1 MEENMNIF
9 EKIRK
14 DVVWSS
20 IAYLIIGFI
29 LLIKPGTAL
38 VTIVHILALLAVVM
52 GVVSLVTYF
61 KDKYSVG
68 NGGVIKG
75 IVYFFIAAFLYFGA
89 GFIISIVPFI
99 LGLLIVISGIVKL
112 QEALDMMK
120 YRADGSVTVLVIA
133 ILSLVLGILIL
144 INPFGTAELLFRI
157 IGIALIYN
165 GVSDLLTVFY
175 FSRKTRYEKSTF
187 LLHDRFK
194 SLYLQL
200 NEKHSKKLLTL
211 NPTLGIYLLLG

>member
-1 MEENMNIF
+1 MWSGRYQLWFIYPRMEENMNIF

-20 IAYLIIGFI
+20 LAYLIIGFI

-75 IVYFFIAAFLYFGA
+75 IVYFVIAAFLYFGA

-120 YRADGSVTVLVIA
+120 YRADGSVLVLVIA
-133 ILSLVLGILIL
+133 ILCLVFGILIL

-175 FSRKTRYEKSTF
+175 FYRKTRY
-187 LLHDRFK
+187 
-194 SLYLQL
+194 
-200 NEKHSKKLLTL
+200 
-211 NPTLGIYLLLG
+211 

>member
-1 MEENMNIF
+1 MLF
-9 EKIRK
+9 R
-14 DVVWSS
+14 S
-20 IAYLIIGFI
+20 
-29 LLIKPGTAL
+29 
-38 VTIVHILALLAVVM
+38 IVHILALLAVVV

-75 IVYFFIAAFLYFGA
+75 IVYFVIAAFLYFGA

-133 ILSLVLGILIL
+133 ILSLVFGILIL

-175 FSRKTRYEKSTF
+175 FSRKTRY
-187 LLHDRFK
+187 
-194 SLYLQL
+194 
-200 NEKHSKKLLTL
+200 
-211 NPTLGIYLLLG
+211 

>member
-1 MEENMNIF
+1 MWQKNAWSTHVFTETEGTMNLF

-20 IAYLIIGFI
+20 IAYLILGFI

-38 VTIVHILALLAVVM
+38 VTIVHILAIVAAVI
-52 GVVSLVTYF
+52 GVVSLVSYF
-61 KDKYSVG
+61 RDKYSVG
-68 NGGVIKG
+68 NGGVVKG
-75 IVYFFIAAFLYFGA
+75 IVYFVIAAFLYFGA

-99 LGLLIVISGIVKL
+99 LGILIVISGIVKL

-120 YRADGSVTVLVIA
+120 YKADGSVTVLIIA
-133 ILSLVLGILIL
+133 ILSLVFGILIL

-175 FSRKTRYEKSTF
+175 FSKKTHY
-187 LLHDRFK
+187 
-194 SLYLQL
+194 
-200 NEKHSKKLLTL
+200 
-211 NPTLGIYLLLG
+211 

>member
-1 MEENMNIF
+1 MNIF

-75 IVYFFIAAFLYFGA
+75 TIEMIKPA
-89 GFIISIVPFI
+89 P
-99 LGLLIVISGIVKL
+99 K
-112 QEALDMMK
+112 
-120 YRADGSVTVLVIA
+120 
-133 ILSLVLGILIL
+133 
-144 INPFGTAELLFRI
+144 
-157 IGIALIYN
+157 
-165 GVSDLLTVFY
+165 
-175 FSRKTRYEKSTF
+175 
-187 LLHDRFK
+187 
-194 SLYLQL
+194 
-200 NEKHSKKLLTL
+200 
-211 NPTLGIYLLLG
+211 

>member
-1 MEENMNIF
+1 MNIF

-38 VTIVHILALLAVVM
+38 VTIVHILALVALVM

-75 IVYFFIAAFLYFGA
+75 IVYFVIAAFLYFGA
-89 GFIISIVPFI
+89 GF
-99 LGLLIVISGIVKL
+99 LIVISGVVKL

-133 ILSLVLGILIL
+133 ILSLVFGILIL

-175 FSRKTRYEKSTF
+175 FSKKTRY
-187 LLHDRFK
+187 
-194 SLYLQL
+194 
-200 NEKHSKKLLTL
+200 
-211 NPTLGIYLLLG
+211 

>member
-1 MEENMNIF
+1 MNIF

-75 IVYFFIAAFLYFGA
+75 IVYFVIAAFLYFGA

-120 YRADGSVTVLVIA
+120 YRGITPMTV
-133 ILSLVLGILIL
+133 
-144 INPFGTAELLFRI
+144 RI
-157 IGIALIYN
+157 II
-165 GVSDLLTVFY
+165 
-175 FSRKTRYEKSTF
+175 SRFT
-187 LLHDRFK
+187 
-194 SLYLQL
+194 
-200 NEKHSKKLLTL
+200 
-211 NPTLGIYLLLG
+211 

>member
-1 MEENMNIF
+1 MEENMNLF

-20 IAYLIIGFI
+20 IAYLILGFV

-38 VTIVHILALLAVVM
+38 VTVVHILAIVAAVM
-52 GVVSLVTYF
+52 GVVSLVSYF

-75 IVYFFIAAFLYFGA
+75 VVYFAIAAFLYFGA
-89 GFIISIVPFI
+89 GVIISIVPFI
-99 LGLLIVISGIVKL
+99 LGILIVISGIVKL

-120 YRADGSVTVLVIA
+120 YRADGSITVLVISV
-133 ILSLVLGILIL
+133 LSLVFGVLIL

-175 FSRKTRYEKSTF
+175 FSKKTRY
-187 LLHDRFK
+187 
-194 SLYLQL
+194 
-200 NEKHSKKLLTL
+200 
-211 NPTLGIYLLLG
+211 

>member
-1 MEENMNIF
+1 MDIFVPLAYYIGAYRIKSELEDLSLRYLKPDIYMNLF

-20 IAYLIIGFI
+20 IAYLILGFV

-38 VTIVHILALLAVVM
+38 VTVVHILAIVAAVM
-52 GVVSLVTYF
+52 GVVSLVSYF
-61 KDKYSVG
+61 KDKYGVG

-75 IVYFFIAAFLYFGA
+75 IVYFVIAAFLYFGA
-89 GFIISIVPFI
+89 GVIISIVPFI
-99 LGLLIVISGIVKL
+99 LGILIVISGIVKL

-120 YRADGSVTVLVIA
+120 YRADGSITVLVISV
-133 ILSLVLGILIL
+133 LSLVFGVLIL

-175 FSRKTRYEKSTF
+175 FSKKTRY
-187 LLHDRFK
+187 
-194 SLYLQL
+194 
-200 NEKHSKKLLTL
+200 
-211 NPTLGIYLLLG
+211 

>member
-1 MEENMNIF
+1 MDDVEKNAWSTHVFTETEETMNLF

-20 IAYLIIGFI
+20 VAYLVLGFV
-29 LLIKPGTAL
+29 LLIRPGMAL
-38 VTIVHILALLAVVM
+38 VTIVHILAIVAAVM
-52 GVVSLVTYF
+52 GVVSLVSYF
-61 KDKYSVG
+61 RDKYSVG

-75 IVYFFIAAFLYFGA
+75 IVYFVIAAFLYFGA

-99 LGLLIVISGIVKL
+99 LGILIVISGIVKL

-120 YRADGSVTVLVIA
+120 YKADGSVAVLIIA
-133 ILSLVLGILIL
+133 ILSLVFGILIL

-175 FSRKTRYEKSTF
+175 FSKKTHY
-187 LLHDRFK
+187 
-194 SLYLQL
+194 
-200 NEKHSKKLLTL
+200 
-211 NPTLGIYLLLG
+211 

>member
-1 MEENMNIF
+1 MNIF

-75 IVYFFIAAFLYFGA
+75 IVYFVIAAFLYFGA

-112 QEALDMMK
+112 QEALDMMN
-120 YRADGSVTVLVIA
+120 RADGSVTVLVIA
-133 ILSLVLGILIL
+133 ILSLVFGILIL

-175 FSRKTRYEKSTF
+175 FSRKTRY
-187 LLHDRFK
+187 
-194 SLYLQL
+194 
-200 NEKHSKKLLTL
+200 
-211 NPTLGIYLLLG
+211 

>member
-1 MEENMNIF
+1 MNLF

-20 IAYLIIGFI
+20 IAYLILGFV

-38 VTIVHILALLAVVM
+38 VTIVHILAIVALVM
-52 GVVSLVTYF
+52 GIVALVAYF
-61 KDKYSVG
+61 RDKDSAG

-75 IVYFFIAAFLYFGA
+75 IVYLVIAAFLYFGA

-99 LGLLIVISGIVKL
+99 FGLLVVISGVVKL

-120 YRADGSVTVLVIA
+120 YRASGSITVLVIS
-133 ILSLVLGILIL
+133 ILSLILGVLII

-175 FSRKTRYEKSTF
+175 FSKKTRY
-187 LLHDRFK
+187 
-194 SLYLQL
+194 
-200 NEKHSKKLLTL
+200 
-211 NPTLGIYLLLG
+211 

>member
-1 MEENMNIF
+1 MDKHISENTEQSLHTVKMRLRKGINMNLF

-20 IAYLIIGFI
+20 IAYLILGFL

-38 VTIVHILALLAVVM
+38 VTVVHILAIVAAVM
-52 GVVSLVTYF
+52 GIVSLVSYF
-61 KDKYSVG
+61 KDKYSAG

-75 IVYFFIAAFLYFGA
+75 VVYLLIAAFLYFGA
-89 GFIISIVPFI
+89 GFIISIVPIIFGI
-99 LGLLIVISGIVKL
+99 LIVISGIVKL

-120 YRADGSVTVLVIA
+120 YRASGSITVLIIS
-133 ILSLVLGILIL
+133 ILSLVLGVLIL

-175 FSRKTRYEKSTF
+175 FSKKTRY
-187 LLHDRFK
+187 
-194 SLYLQL
+194 
-200 NEKHSKKLLTL
+200 
-211 NPTLGIYLLLG
+211 

>member
-1 MEENMNIF
+1 MNIF

-75 IVYFFIAAFLYFGA
+75 IVYFVIAAFLYFGA

-99 LGLLIVISGIVKL
+99 LGLIVISGIVKL

-133 ILSLVLGILIL
+133 ILSLVFGILIL

-175 FSRKTRYEKSTF
+175 FSRKTRY
-187 LLHDRFK
+187 
-194 SLYLQL
+194 
-200 NEKHSKKLLTL
+200 
-211 NPTLGIYLLLG
+211 

>member
-1 MEENMNIF
+1 MNIF

-175 FSRKTRYEKSTF
+175 FPGKQDTRNRPFYYMTGLKACICS
-187 LLHDRFK
+187 
-194 SLYLQL
+194 
-200 NEKHSKKLLTL
+200 
-211 NPTLGIYLLLG
+211 

>member
-1 MEENMNIF
+1 MNLF

-20 IAYLIIGFI
+20 IAYLILGFI
-29 LLIKPGTAL
+29 LLVKPGTAL
-38 VTIVHILALLAVVM
+38 VSIVHILALISAVM
-52 GVVSLVTYF
+52 GVVSLVSYF
-61 KDKYSVG
+61 RDKYSVG

-75 IVYFFIAAFLYFGA
+75 IVYLVIAAFLYVGA

-99 LGLLIVISGIVKL
+99 LGILIVISGIVKL

-120 YRADGSVTVLVIA
+120 YKADGSMAVLIIA
-133 ILSLVLGILIL
+133 ILSLVFGVLIL

-175 FSRKTRYEKSTF
+175 FSKKTRY
-187 LLHDRFK
+187 
-194 SLYLQL
+194 
-200 NEKHSKKLLTL
+200 
-211 NPTLGIYLLLG
+211 

>member
-1 MEENMNIF
+1 M
-9 EKIRK
+9 
-14 DVVWSS
+14 
-20 IAYLIIGFI
+20 
-29 LLIKPGTAL
+29 
-38 VTIVHILALLAVVM
+38 
-52 GVVSLVTYF
+52 
-61 KDKYSVG
+61 
-68 NGGVIKG
+68 
-75 IVYFFIAAFLYFGA
+75 
-89 GFIISIVPFI
+89 PFI

-175 FSRKTRYEKSTF
+175 FSRKTRY
-187 LLHDRFK
+187 
-194 SLYLQL
+194 
-200 NEKHSKKLLTL
+200 
-211 NPTLGIYLLLG
+211 

>member
-1 MEENMNIF
+1 MNIF

-175 FSRKTRYEKSTF
+175 FSRKQDTRN
-187 LLHDRFK
+187 
-194 SLYLQL
+194 QL
-200 NEKHSKKLLTL
+200 FYYMTGLKACICS
-211 NPTLGIYLLLG
+211 